1 MYKVLRQCVSDRGV
15 EYSPEEQITELRNRS
30 MHTEML
36 DVSHKAGINQ
46 QQKGS
51 AGTTGYQHEKRKWN

>member
-1 MYKVLRQCVSDRGV
+1 MSYRGV